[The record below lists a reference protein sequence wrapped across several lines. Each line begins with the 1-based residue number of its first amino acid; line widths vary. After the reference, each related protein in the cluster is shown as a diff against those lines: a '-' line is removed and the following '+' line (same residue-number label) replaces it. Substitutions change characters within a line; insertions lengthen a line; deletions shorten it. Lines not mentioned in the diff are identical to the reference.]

1 MFSST
6 TLKTKTITA
15 TGYTLSGLVGNLAV
29 TNIYNSAGV
38 LLEQD
43 AIISPTMTYKYIPNA
58 NGTVELQMISNG
70 KQVEVDTY
78 NAANQMISSKL
89 YATDGITLK
98 EIDTYDYTSKG
109 LIADKVRYT
118 ASNTFIEKVT
128 NVYNS
133 NNTINELIHTDINNK
148 VTEIDYFNNGILDHI
163 TKNPLVTTDT
173 VAPYVP
179 VVAPV
184 IAGWSGID
192 GYGNVNILR
201 ALSVEVGKAV
211 VDVTAPP
218 NLGWGIT
225 ASHFDD
231 AWAAGYTGKGIVIAD
246 IDTGIDLNNKALTQN
261 LSKYSFNFITATA
274 GNVQDDNG
282 HGTFTASEM
291 IANNVGNGVVGA
303 APDAQ
308 LMVLKALDANGNG
321 SAANIAAAI
330 TYAVNHGAN
339 VINMSLGGTIAMPS
353 ILSALQYAENHNVFV
368 SIAAGNSSSNTPD
381 TPAIYAKGLDTVVA
395 VGSSANNV
403 GSGLS
408 FSTFSSKTGSN
419 TTYDYVTAP
428 GNNIVG
434 YNQNGQVI
442 TLSGTS
448 MATAYVS
455 AEMAILEQASQT
467 LHPTALHNVL
477 VQDVMGN
484 MIHNTDAISLVGVL
498 PIPTSLA

>member
-1 MFSST
+1 MFSSK
-6 TLKTKTITA
+6 TLTTKTSTA
-15 TGYTLSGLVGNLAV
+15 TGYTLSGLVSGYSV

-43 AIISPTMTYKYIPNA
+43 FIVSKTSMMKYIPKA
-58 NGTVELQMISNG
+58 DGTIEQQMFLNG
-70 KQVEVDTY
+70 KEYQADTY
-78 NAANQMISSKL
+78 SAANKMTSSKL
-89 YATDGITLK
+89 YATDGITVK
-98 EIDTYDYTSKG
+98 ETDTYHYTSTG
-109 LIADKVRYT
+109 LMADKIRYNAT
-118 ASNTFIEKVT
+118 NTFIEKVAYI
-128 NVYNS
+128 YNS
-133 NNTINELIHTDINNK
+133 NKTINQLIHTDINDK

-163 TKNPLVTTDT
+163 TKNPVVTTT

-192 GYGNVNILR
+192 GYGHVNILR
-201 ALSVEVGKAV
+201 ALSAETGKTV

-218 NLGWGIT
+218 NLGWGLT

-231 AWAAGYTGKGIVIAD
+231 AWAAGYTGKGIVIAN
-246 IDTGIDLNNKALTQN
+246 IDTGIDLKNAALTSN
-261 LSKYSFNFITATA
+261 LSKYNFNFLTRTA

-282 HGTFTASEM
+282 HGSFTSSEM
-291 IANNVGNGVVGA
+291 IAKNIGNGVVGA

-308 LMVLKALDANGNG
+308 LMVLKALDANGGG
-321 SAANIAAAI
+321 SIANIVDAI
-330 TYAVNHGAN
+330 TYAVNYGAN
-339 VINMSLGGTIAMPS
+339 VINMSLGGTVIMPAV
-353 ILSALQYAENHNVFV
+353 LSALQYAQSHNVFV
-368 SIAAGNSSSNTPD
+368 AIAAGNSLSNTPN

-419 TTYDYVTAP
+419 TPYDYVTAP
-428 GNNIVG
+428 GTNIVG
-434 YNQNGQVI
+434 YNHKGQVV
-442 TLSGTS
+442 TMSGTS
-448 MATAYVS
+448 MAAAYVS
-455 AEMAILEQASQT
+455 AEMAILEQASKE
-467 LHPTALHNVL
+467 LHPNALHNVL

-484 MIHNTDAISLVGVL
+484 MTHNTDAISLVGVL